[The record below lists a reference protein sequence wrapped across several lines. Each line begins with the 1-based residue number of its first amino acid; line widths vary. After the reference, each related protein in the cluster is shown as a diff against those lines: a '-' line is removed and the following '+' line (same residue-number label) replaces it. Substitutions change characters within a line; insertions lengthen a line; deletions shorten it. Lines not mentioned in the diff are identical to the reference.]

1 MPTRER
7 FLVLLCSYLG
17 LLLPEG
23 QAWQYESILSKAR
36 ALDIKIFD
44 DPDFGLD
51 PEKSA
56 WEYARWS
63 AGYGYRPEWVPRG

>member
-1 MPTRER
+1 M
-7 FLVLLCSYLG
+7 LLCSYLG

-36 ALDIKIFD
+36 ALDIEVFD
-44 DPDFGLD
+44 D